1 MKHSC
6 RLNKFQLLNHVFI
19 PKIFPKAN
27 TVWNCRGNKNM
38 LEDNPTSQESPYTPK
53 GVLQVIE
60 AAWVEDNI
68 WNVNKSVTLSSK
80 LELCEADIM
89 WLNIFSNLKAVYFG
103 MKHGCG
109 LRKFRPG
116 ALFRAHLILN
126 PRSPSNLYA
135 IGSSLKSSL
144 NPRSSNKLSMIGSSF
159 QSSLNPRSL
168 MLLNVVLPYVDIVT
182 QRISICK
189 KLFSSKY
196 TQKPRRETP
205 FPNAVNSRSSKP
217 PITRTLA
224 NSNLEAIFV
233 QFTLRWFKVHQ
244 CVYPQL
250 PLTRSNSR

>member
-1 MKHSC
+1 MKHSCRLNKFQLLNHVFIPKIFPKANTVWNCRGNKNMLEDNPTSQESPYTPKGVLQVIEAAWVEDNIWNVNKSVTLSSKLELCEADIMWLNIFSNLKAVYFGMKHSC

-116 ALFRAHLILN
+116 ALFRAH
-126 PRSPSNLYA
+126 
-135 IGSSLKSSL
+135 
-144 NPRSSNKLSMIGSSF
+144 
-159 QSSLNPRSL
+159 
-168 MLLNVVLPYVDIVT
+168 
-182 QRISICK
+182 
-189 KLFSSKY
+189 
-196 TQKPRRETP
+196 
-205 FPNAVNSRSSKP
+205 
-217 PITRTLA
+217 
-224 NSNLEAIFV
+224 
-233 QFTLRWFKVHQ
+233 
-244 CVYPQL
+244 
-250 PLTRSNSR
+250 

>member
-1 MKHSC
+1 MKIAFETLIRVSLSNKLELCEADIIWWNFFSNLKAVYFVMKHSC

-27 TVWNCRGNKNM
+27 TVWNCRRNKNM

-80 LELCEADIM
+80 LEICEADIM

-116 ALFRAHLILN
+116 ALFRAH
-126 PRSPSNLYA
+126 
-135 IGSSLKSSL
+135 
-144 NPRSSNKLSMIGSSF
+144 
-159 QSSLNPRSL
+159 
-168 MLLNVVLPYVDIVT
+168 
-182 QRISICK
+182 
-189 KLFSSKY
+189 
-196 TQKPRRETP
+196 
-205 FPNAVNSRSSKP
+205 
-217 PITRTLA
+217 
-224 NSNLEAIFV
+224 
-233 QFTLRWFKVHQ
+233 
-244 CVYPQL
+244 
-250 PLTRSNSR
+250 